1 MYEAVL
7 CDPLQPAQVQRLLDG
22 VVLDDAPEPVRALQC
37 EATGDHA
44 LRLVIAEGRYHQ
56 VKRMVA
62 AAGNRVETLH
72 RSRIGGLAL
81 PADLAPGLGAGLALM
96 LLCRLNLQ
104 GPLEPATWL
113 LLAVS
118 GVLHVLDLMRR
129 WPRGVASL
137 SAQVSR

>member
-1 MYEAVL
+1 MTVWS
-7 CDPLQPAQVQRLLDG
+7 PGPW
-22 VVLDDAPEPVRALQC
+22 VLD
-37 EATGDHA
+37 
-44 LRLVIAEGRYHQ
+44 LVIAA
-56 VKRMVA
+56 MVLEW
-62 AAGNRVETLH
+62 AGLWWLH
-72 RSRIGGLAL
+72 RTRGWGPP
-81 PADLAPGLGAGLALM
+81 PADLAPGLGAGLALI